1 MISQSRSHSESMR
14 LAIAAFIIITE
25 SVFIYSMASAGIE
38 FVLSS
43 IVLTLAVLMQ
53 LRFGIR
59 RDTPIPADIV
69 AFIFSWLFLDLA
81 PKVQLLSSPEE
92 LVNTSTVVPGR
103 VLVTNLLC
111 AVFIVTFT
119 VVYASLQK
127 RSTIGKTAKESNLNV
142 AVPPQFTS
150 VGICLVLGICVVV
163 VAVLG
168 RTPYQGDAAQ
178 AVITPSTLVIK
189 KFLLFLPS
197 AALLIFL
204 HEMIRS
210 RQRWVFS
217 SICVLAVLLML
228 VVITENPLTEK
239 RNALGPVYLGL
250 IFVVFESKLRSINR
264 RLLLLVGSMV
274 LIFPA
279 ITVLTHSRRQFLH
292 GVKFDAVVGTLK
304 DHYLSVN
311 YDAWANTYTIVEM
324 VNRQGIGWG
333 RQLLGDF
340 LFFVPSSIWHTK
352 PVATG
357 VAIGNFLIMHYSG
370 WFTNL
375 SAPLVGEGYID
386 FGVAGVVLYGAA
398 LAILVAWL
406 NRLARD
412 SGKWVSFPVAIYA
425 SLFLM
430 LALRGSLMIVFAY
443 ATGAVLAFLLA
454 SACLSIGR
462 RPIGQRYYRRNV
474 HSRSPEHESMPT
486 LGVSAL
492 RHQSK
497 G

>member
-1 MISQSRSHSESMR
+1 MR

-25 SVFIYSMASAGIE
+25 IVFIYSMASAGIE

-53 LRFGIR
+53 LWFGIR
-59 RDTPIPADIV
+59 RDAPIPADIV

-111 AVFIVTFT
+111 AVFIATFT

-127 RSTIGKTAKESNLNV
+127 RSTIGKTAKEFNLNV
-142 AVPPQFTS
+142 AVRPQFTP
-150 VGICLVLGICVVV
+150 VGICLLLGICIVV

-168 RTPYQGDAAQ
+168 RTPYQGDTTQ

-197 AALLIFL
+197 AGLLIFL

-279 ITVLTHSRRQFLH
+279 ITVLTHSHRQFLH
-292 GVKFDAVVGTLK
+292 GVKLDAVVGTLK

-324 VNRQGIGWG
+324 VSRHGIGWG

-357 VAIGNFLIMHYSG
+357 IAIGNYLILNYSG

-443 ATGAVLAFLLA
+443 ATGAVLAFLVA

-462 RPIGQRYYRRNV
+462 RPIGQRYYRRDV
-474 HSRSPEHESMPT
+474 HSVSPDHEPMPT
-486 LGVSAL
+486 FGVSSL
-492 RHQSK
+492 HHQSK